1 MQYFIVIGGGIEQQ
15 PMYISLRKRGIKIIG
30 VDINKNCSSKKY
42 CDFFIKES
50 TREPKKILAALK
62 KINRKIIGVSTLGTD
77 TPYTVSKIAS
87 VYKLNSITINS
98 ALNVSLKDRMKKC
111 FTKNKINTPKYFIC
125 SSFKNLKKNINKINY
140 PIIIKPIDG
149 RGSEGVF
156 YIENSNNLEK
166 YYKEVR
172 NKTKLK
178 KIILEQYL
186 PGKQFSAEGFF
197 EKGKFFLSGVALR
210 YYDNLKYT
218 KPNIIEAGGFLP
230 AQISNNKML
239 NIEKLMQ
246 NTGISLGIKSG
257 PLKSDLVYYQNKFYV
272 IEVAGRLSGNY
283 LASHYIKWIH
293 KINLVNLTINFA
305 LGQSNKTKN
314 LLRKNLNKFISIR
327 YLFPRVGI
335 IKKVEFP
342 KNIKKYKTFHDKKIF
357 FKKKIE
363 IKEHLTHRD
372 RIGLIR
378 CIGNDSKRV
387 KKDIKNILRKISF
400 KYERE

>member
-156 YIENSNNLEK
+156 YIENSNNLENIIK
-166 YYKEVR
+166 VR

-186 PGKQFSAEGFF
+186 PGKQFSAEVFW
-197 EKGKFFLSGVALR
+197 KGKFLSGVALR

-246 NTGISLGIKSG
+246 NTGSLGIKSG
-257 PLKSDLVYYQNKFYV
+257 P
-272 IEVAGRLSGNY
+272 
-283 LASHYIKWIH
+283 
-293 KINLVNLTINFA
+293 
-305 LGQSNKTKN
+305 
-314 LLRKNLNKFISIR
+314 
-327 YLFPRVGI
+327 
-335 IKKVEFP
+335 
-342 KNIKKYKTFHDKKIF
+342 
-357 FKKKIE
+357 
-363 IKEHLTHRD
+363 
-372 RIGLIR
+372 
-378 CIGNDSKRV
+378 
-387 KKDIKNILRKISF
+387 
-400 KYERE
+400 